1 MLARILQQK
10 DTESSSHSPM
20 NLSASAS
27 GNASTPETRRP
38 LKISLVFD
46 ELFSART
53 AEISIKRIASNFEYN
68 IQSFAFHELD
78 PPEPG
83 VTAACN
89 VSDTDILMVA
99 VRDHRALPN
108 HMQFWLGLC
117 LSLRKGNQ
125 AGLLVALIVNA
136 AEAADPDSSLL
147 DYLKVLAAIGGMAFL
162 LHQTGDYRVLI
173 SNDPSPPQRQLY
185 GPN

>member
-1 MLARILQQK
+1 MPARILQQK
-10 DTESSSHSPM
+10 DSEFSSHSPSDP
-20 NLSASAS
+20 SATAS
-27 GNASTPETRRP
+27 SNAATTGTRRP

-46 ELFSART
+46 EVVSART
-53 AEISIKRIASNFEYN
+53 AEISIKRITSNLDYN

-83 VTAACN
+83 VTAARN

-99 VRDHRALPN
+99 VRDNRALPN

-125 AGLLVALIVNA
+125 EGLLVALIVNA
-136 AEAADPDSSLL
+136 AESADPDSSLL
-147 DYLKVLAAIGGMAFL
+147 DYLKALAPIGGMAFVS
-162 LHQTGDYRVLI
+162 HQHGDQRVSI
-173 SNDPSPPQRQLY
+173 ANDATPVQRQLY
-185 GPN
+185 GPL